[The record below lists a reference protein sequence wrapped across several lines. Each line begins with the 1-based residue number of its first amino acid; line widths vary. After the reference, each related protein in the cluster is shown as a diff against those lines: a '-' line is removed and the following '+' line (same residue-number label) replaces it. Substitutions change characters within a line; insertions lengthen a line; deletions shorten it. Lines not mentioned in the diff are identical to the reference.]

1 MAYNLRKKC
10 IFCDSKLENK
20 YLKEDFKVYIG
31 HYCVDDNYKGEIH
44 KIPYN
49 IFICSKCKTV
59 QNKYLGDLNLVYLFG
74 HNEGVGKLYD
84 CMHKEFS
91 NLILENN
98 NINNIIEIGA
108 SVGTLSNLILKNNKS
123 IHYTIVEPN
132 NIEVNNERKKIIK
145 LFVENVDSSVICEN
159 DTLVMSHILEHFY
172 NPKDIL
178 DKMLLNTNIEN
189 FYLCWPDLDYYIEN
203 NVLNVLTMEHTF
215 YIDLNFLINFIK
227 IRYNFILNKQI
238 KFKNHSIFLYFKKM
252 TKNISIDYL
261 KLKNENIEIKLKDYF
276 TKVNLT
282 IKKINNIIKNNI
294 DKKIF
299 LWPCSIHN
307 LFLLKFNEFDINN
320 IEALL
325 DNSTNKINKR
335 VYGYNKKCL
344 SFNNIINDNY
354 LNKVI
359 ILNGGPFNYE
369 LEKICKDKN
378 VKYFLIE

>member
-1 MAYNLRKKC
+1 
-10 IFCDSKLENK
+10 
-20 YLKEDFKVYIG
+20 
-31 HYCVDDNYKGEIH
+31 
-44 KIPYN
+44 
-49 IFICSKCKTV
+49 
-59 QNKYLGDLNLVYLFG
+59 
-74 HNEGVGKLYD
+74 
-84 CMHKEFS
+84 
-91 NLILENN
+91 
-98 NINNIIEIGA
+98 
-108 SVGTLSNLILKNNKS
+108 
-123 IHYTIVEPN
+123 
-132 NIEVNNERKKIIK
+132 
-145 LFVENVDSSVICEN
+145 
-159 DTLVMSHILEHFY
+159 
-172 NPKDIL
+172 
-178 DKMLLNTNIEN
+178 
-189 FYLCWPDLDYYIEN
+189 
-203 NVLNVLTMEHTF
+203 
-215 YIDLNFLINFIK
+215 
-227 IRYNFILNKQI
+227 
-238 KFKNHSIFLYFKKM
+238 M